1 MEFSKCVVKYSCT
14 LTVIMLVVTS
24 IASFTGFDA
33 TYLSAGTA
41 LCFATSDVCIGFYF
55 WKAKNENRIK
65 LMKQMMCD
73 WADKYGVES
82 VAAIAEIVLKE

>member
-1 MEFSKCVVKYSCT
+1 MEFSKWLVRGSCT
-14 LTVIMLVVTS
+14 LTVVMLAITAV
-24 IASFTGFDA
+24 ASLAGFDA
-33 TYLSAGTA
+33 TYLGAGTT

-65 LMKQMMCD
+65 LAKQMMCD

-82 VAAIAEIVLKE
+82 VASIAEIVLKE